1 VPGLGLVVSGAA
13 LGHEVLARD
22 ADFPKN
28 GPGSL
33 AATFTRFLGPAALA
47 NMDGEPHRL
56 LRARLADL
64 MAPAAAPALLA
75 ALGPPLAALRADLAA
90 GRAVDLARWSRAA
103 SGRLTYSL
111 LGVPLP
117 GADRPGGDTGGGAE
131 GDAAALAL
139 VALGERI
146 AAGLTFRPPAG
157 RRARALAADCARL
170 ADLARR
176 GYEGPGAPA
185 GSFVRRLRDLG
196 LAFDEA
202 RGVVSLVFVAG
213 TLTTSAAL
221 PRLVALLADAGQLA
235 TLGAARR
242 AGDAAAVPRA
252 VAEGLRFAAPVP
264 ATVRV
269 AARDTRLGGRR
280 VAAGTRVVLLTANM
294 ARDPALF
301 PDPDR
306 FDAGRVHDARAR
318 HLWYGAG
325 PHFCL
330 GFAVAQRQL
339 AVALEAV
346 LDGAE
351 AAGAPLRVVAR
362 RAARGALL
370 PAYARLVVQ
379 AA

>member
-1 VPGLGLVVSGAA
+1 
-13 LGHEVLARD
+13 
-22 ADFPKN
+22 
-28 GPGSL
+28 
-33 AATFTRFLGPAALA
+33 
-47 NMDGEPHRL
+47 
-56 LRARLADL
+56 
-64 MAPAAAPALLA
+64 
-75 ALGPPLAALRADLAA
+75 
-90 GRAVDLARWSRAA
+90 
-103 SGRLTYSL
+103 
-111 LGVPLP
+111 
-117 GADRPGGDTGGGAE
+117 
-131 GDAAALAL
+131 

-330 GFAVAQRQL
+330 GVRGRAAPARPR
-339 AVALEAV
+339 AGG
-346 LDGAE
+346 GARRRRR
-351 AAGAPLRVVAR
+351 GRAPLRVVGRRPAR
-362 RAARGALL
+362 GRAAAGLRAAR
-370 PAYARLVVQ
+370 VQ